1 MDYNKN
7 YYDTLGVNKNASDDE
22 IKKAYRRLSKIH
34 HPDINET
41 GSDDK
46 FKEIN
51 SAYSVLSD
59 SNLKQEYDTHS
70 PHGNSYTPFSNSFGG
85 FRFGGFG
92 GNFQFDDLFN
102 SFFGGFN
109 PFQNEEFREN
119 LDININTKINL
130 KQIYLNEILKIK
142 YNKFIRCD
150 KCNGTGFD
158 TESKSDICDVCDGT
172 GKHNGKICEYCL
184 GTGKIY
190 SGKCDKCNGEKVVLF
205 EADINIENISQLR
218 NHNKGVYN
226 GYGHQSKYYRDKVGK
241 LILNIKIDRND
252 DYIIE
257 NMYDLS
263 KTIDIHFQDAIDG
276 NEIYYNH
283 IDDTNIKIKLP
294 EKTKNGDIIKLKDH
308 GLLKNDKIRGDLYLK
323 INIII
328 NYERVKYD
336 IN

>member
-7 YYDTLGVNKNASDDE
+7 YYDILGVNKNSSNDE
-22 IKKAYRRLSKIH
+22 IKKAYRKLSKIH

-46 FKEIN
+46 FKEIS

-59 SNLKQEYDTHS
+59 TNQKQEYDTRS
-70 PHGNSYTPFSNSFGG
+70 PHGNSYTPFSGFGNGFGG
-85 FRFGGFG
+85 FSFGSGI
-92 GNFQFDDLFN
+92 QFDDLFN

-119 LDININTKINL
+119 LDINITTTVNL

-142 YNKFIRCD
+142 YDKFVHCD

-158 TESKSDICDVCDGT
+158 IESKSDICDVCDGT

-184 GTGKIY
+184 GSGKIY
-190 SGKCDKCNGEKVVLF
+190 SGKCEKCKGEKVTLF
-205 EADINIENISQLR
+205 ENEINVQNLSQLR
-218 NHNKGVYN
+218 THNKGVYN
-226 GYGHQSKYYRDKVGK
+226 GYGHQSKYYRDKIGK
-241 LILNIKIDRND
+241 LILTIKVDRND
-252 DYIIE
+252 DYTLE
-257 NMYDLS
+257 NMYNLS
-263 KTIDIHFQDAIDG
+263 KTIDIHYQDAIDG

-294 EKTKNGDIIKLKDH
+294 EKTNNGDIIKLKDC
-308 GLLKNDKIRGDLYLK
+308 GLLKNNDGLRGDLYLK

-328 NYERVKYD
+328 NYEKL
-336 IN
+336 